1 MINKQSTSMNEFFK
15 LKENSS
21 SVSTECLA
29 GLTTFLT
36 MSYIIFVNPAI
47 LAQTGMDQQ
56 SVFVATCLAAA
67 IGTILIGLLANYPFA
82 QAPGMGLNAFFTY
95 TVVFG
100 LGFSWQ
106 QGLAIVFLSGIL
118 FLLLTITGL
127 RATIIKAIPKFLKL
141 AIAPGI
147 GLFIALIGLNNAGL
161 IHFNQGPIIDIIL
174 NNQGIEVASLIE
186 KINSAPTQVI
196 QFGDLSKPSVLLA
209 AIGFMLLT
217 VLMVRGMRAA
227 MIWAILLTTLIG
239 IPMEVVQLPTEYN
252 FSQITLSPTAFE
264 LDIAGL
270 LTPKEGQTTIA
281 ATLTILL
288 IIISFTLVDLLDTM
302 GTLLGTAAKGDM
314 LDEEGNL
321 PNMQKALFA
330 DATATT
336 IGALLGTSS
345 VTTYIESS
353 SGVIEGGRTGLTA
366 LVTGILFLLCILIA
380 PIATLIPPAAT
391 APILIMV
398 GILMMEGIRHIDLTN
413 LEISIPAIITII
425 IMPFTYSIAN
435 GIAFGLLFY
444 VLIQLAKGK
453 YRDVH
458 PILYVLI
465 GLFLMKYI
473 FI

>member
-1 MINKQSTSMNEFFK
+1 MEEFFK
-15 LKENSS
+15 LKEKGT

-47 LAQTGMDQQ
+47 LSQTGMNQQ

-67 IGTILIGLLANYPFA
+67 IGTLLIGLLANYPFA

-118 FLLLTITGL
+118 FLILTITGL
-127 RATIIKAIPKFLKL
+127 RATIIKAIPKYLKL

-147 GLFIALIGLNNAGL
+147 GLFIALIGMNNAGL
-161 IHFNQGPIIDIIL
+161 IHFNQGPIINIIL
-174 NNQGIEVASLIE
+174 NNQGAEAASLIE
-186 KINSAPTQVI
+186 KINAAPAQVI
-196 QFGDLSKPSVLLA
+196 EFGDLSDPSVLLA
-209 AIGFMLLT
+209 AIGFILLT
-217 VLMVRGMRAA
+217 VLTVRRVRAA
-227 MIWAILLTTLIG
+227 MIWAILGTTLIG
-239 IPMEVVQLPTEYN
+239 IPMGVVQLPTGYD
-252 FSQITLSPTAFE
+252 FGQITLAPTALE

-270 LTPKEGQTTIA
+270 FTPKEGQSSF
-281 ATLTILL
+281 ATMLTILL

-302 GTLLGTAAKGDM
+302 GTLLGTAAKGNM
-314 LDEEGNL
+314 LDEDGNL

-336 IGALLGTSS
+336 LGALLGTSS

-366 LVTGILFLLCILIA
+366 MVTGILFLLCILIA

-391 APILIMV
+391 APILILV

-413 LEISIPAIITII
+413 VEISIPSILTII

-444 VLIQLAKGK
+444 ILIQIVQGK
-453 YRDVH
+453 YKEVH
-458 PILYVLI
+458 PILYLLI
-465 GLFLMKYI
+465 VLFLMKYI

>member
-1 MINKQSTSMNEFFK
+1 MEKFFK
-15 LKENSS
+15 LKENNTT
-21 SVSTECLA
+21 VSKECLA

-47 LAQTGMDQQ
+47 LSQTGMDQQ

-67 IGTILIGLLANYPFA
+67 IGTLLIGFLANYPFA

-118 FLLLTITGL
+118 FLILTVTGL

-161 IHFNQGPIIDIIL
+161 VHFNQGPIIDIIL
-174 NNQGIEVASLIE
+174 NNQGAEAGILIE
-186 KINSAPTQVI
+186 KINAAPSQVI
-196 QFGDLSKPSVLLA
+196 EFGDLSKPPVQLA
-209 AIGFMLLT
+209 AIGFMILA
-217 VLMVRGMRAA
+217 VLMVKKIRAA

-239 IPMEVVQLPTEYN
+239 IPMGVVQLPSSYDL
-252 FSQITLSPTAFE
+252 SKITLAPTAFQ
-264 LDIAGL
+264 LDIASL
-270 LTPKEGQTTIA
+270 FTPAEGQSMVA
-281 ATLTILL
+281 ATLTLLL

-302 GTLLGTAAKGDM
+302 GTLLGTAAKGNM
-314 LDEEGNL
+314 LDEDGNL
-321 PNMQKALFA
+321 PNMQRALFA

-336 IGALLGTSS
+336 LGSLLGTSS

-353 SGVIEGGRTGLTA
+353 SGIIEGGRTGLTA
-366 LVTGILFLLCILIA
+366 LVTGGLFLLSILIA

-398 GILMMEGIRHIDLTN
+398 GILMMESIRNIDLSN
-413 LEISIPAIITII
+413 IEISIPAILTII

-444 VLIQLAKGK
+444 VLIQVVQGK
-453 YRDVH
+453 FKEVH

-465 GLFLMKYI
+465 GLFLLKYI
-473 FI
+473 FL

>member
-1 MINKQSTSMNEFFK
+1 MKQFFK
-15 LKENSS
+15 LNENGT

-47 LAQTGMDQQ
+47 LSQTGMDQQ

-67 IGTILIGLLANYPFA
+67 IGTLLIGLLANYPFA

-95 TVVFG
+95 TIVFG
-100 LGFSWQ
+100 MGYSWQ

-127 RATIIKAIPKFLKL
+127 RSKIIQAIPKFLKL

-161 IHFNQGPIIDIIL
+161 VKVNQGPIIDIIL
-174 NNQGIEVASLIE
+174 NNEGADASNLIE
-186 KINSAPTQVI
+186 KINAAPSQI
-196 QFGDLSKPSVLLA
+196 IEFGDLSNPAVLLA
-209 AIGFMLLT
+209 AIGFIFLT
-217 VLMVRGMRAA
+217 ILMIRKVRGA
-227 MIWAILLTTLIG
+227 MIWAILLTTIIG
-239 IPMEVVQLPTEYN
+239 VPLGVVQWPTSYD
-252 FSQITLSPTAFE
+252 FGQITIAPTAFE
-264 LDIAGL
+264 LDIVGL
-270 LTPKEGQTTIA
+270 FTFEDGQAITSA
-281 ATLTILL
+281 VLTIFLV
-288 IIISFTLVDLLDTM
+288 IISFTLVDLLDTM
-302 GTLLGTAAKGDM
+302 GTLLGTAAKGGM
-314 LDEEGNL
+314 LDQDGNL
-321 PNMQKALFA
+321 PNMQRSLFA

-336 IGALLGTSS
+336 VGALLGTSS

-366 LVTGILFLLCILIA
+366 VVTGILFLLCILIA
-380 PIATLIPPAAT
+380 PIAQIIPPAAT

-398 GILMMEGIRHIDLTN
+398 GIIMMDGIRNIDLTN
-413 LEISIPAIITII
+413 LEKSIPAILTII

-435 GIAFGLLFY
+435 GIAFGLLFF
-444 VLIQLAKGK
+444 VLIQLVLGK
-453 YRDVH
+453 YKEVH

-465 GLFLMKYI
+465 ILFLIKYV